1 VTSGAG
7 EGRRYRSARRAEA
20 AGDTRAR
27 ILDAALRLFVEKGY
41 AKVTVNDIARE
52 AGVAV
57 PTVYTSA
64 GGKTAILATII
75 DEAVR
80 DPVVD
85 ATLAAVREAGEPHEV
100 INILANGTRVDNER
114 YHDIIQVNRTASVV
128 DENAKDILQ
137 RSNRAY
143 REALAEAVP
152 RLRELGALQ
161 TSFTDERATDLLWF
175 YFGHQSWHTLVAEL
189 GWTWDEAEEWLRER
203 AATALLGQLEP

>member
-1 VTSGAG
+1 MASGAG
-7 EGRRYRSARRAEA
+7 ESRTYHSARRAEA

-27 ILDAALRLFVEKGY
+27 ILDAAMRLFVEKGY
-41 AKVTVNDIARE
+41 GKVTVNDIARE
-52 AGVAV
+52 ARVAV

-85 ATLAAVREAGEPHEV
+85 ATLAAVREALEPREV
-100 INILANGTRVDNER
+100 ISLIAKGTRVDNER

-128 DENAKDILQ
+128 DENAAEILA

-143 REALAEAVP
+143 RDALTEALP
-152 RLRELGALQ
+152 RLREMDALQ
-161 TSFTDERATDLLWF
+161 AHFTDERATDLLWF

-203 AATALLGQLEP
+203 AGAALLKPR

>member
-1 VTSGAG
+1 MATSDTSD
-7 EGRRYRSARRAEA
+7 GRPYRSVRRAEA

-27 ILDAALRLFVEKGY
+27 IVDAATRLFVAKGY
-41 AKVTVNDIARE
+41 GKVTVNDIARE

-85 ATLAAVREAGEPHEV
+85 ATLAAVRTAKDPREV
-100 INILANGTRVDNER
+100 INVVANGTRVDNER
-114 YHDIIQVNRTASVV
+114 YHDMIQVNRTASAV
-128 DENAKDILQ
+128 DENATEIQ
-137 RSNRAY
+137 ERSDRAY
-143 REALAEAVP
+143 REALAETLP
-152 RLRELGALQ
+152 RLREMRALQ
-161 TSFTDERATDLLWF
+161 DHLTDQRGTDLLWF

-203 AATALLGQLEP
+203 ATTALLKAI